1 MSFILDALRK
11 SENARLRQEHP
22 AMFDAR
28 PVAARRRF
36 PAWFLALGLLLG
48 LNLLALL
55 YVLLRDERGA
65 GVTPPVVAAP
75 AATAPAATAPAVAA
89 PAVAVPAAPVPTAS
103 QPPLPAPPVAPADG
117 RPARSGDA
125 VTIGAAAAQPRGAAG
140 TSSAAGTAPI
150 ASAAVSTAA
159 SPAAPTR
166 TRDDLLAAGT
176 AVPEI
181 QVSLHVYDADPAK
194 RFVFLDGQRLR
205 EGDVAANG
213 LRVERIDADGVVL
226 DHRGSDFKVP
236 LEP

>member
-28 PVAARRRF
+28 PVATRRRF

-55 YVLLRDERGA
+55 YVLLRDERSDAVTPDVAVPGVAAPIVAPAPAASAGGA
-65 GVTPPVVAAP
+65 PADAGSASPSASAAVPSAAPPATRPAPAVGVTPTATAMTQAVASPATAAP
-75 AATAPAATAPAVAA
+75 AAPA
-89 PAVAVPAAPVPTAS
+89 
-103 QPPLPAPPVAPADG
+103 
-117 RPARSGDA
+117 
-125 VTIGAAAAQPRGAAG
+125 
-140 TSSAAGTAPI
+140 
-150 ASAAVSTAA
+150 
-159 SPAAPTR
+159 R
-166 TRDDLLAAGT
+166 TRDDLLAAGD
-176 AVPEI
+176 AVPET

-194 RFVFLDGQRLR
+194 RFVFLNGQRLR

>member
-1 MSFILDALRK
+1 
-11 SENARLRQEHP
+11 
-22 AMFDAR
+22 MFDAR

-36 PAWFLALGLLLG
+36 PAWFLALGMLLG

-65 GVTPPVVAAP
+65 GVTAPVVVAP
-75 AATAPAATAPAVAA
+75 AATAVAGPAP
-89 PAVAVPAAPVPTAS
+89 PVPTAS
-103 QPPLPAPPVAPADG
+103 RSPSPVPPVASAEG
-117 RPARSGDA
+117 RPARGDDA
-125 VTIGAAAAQPRGAAG
+125 VTTDPAAARPRGAAG
-140 TSSAAGTAPI
+140 PSSAAGTASA
-150 ASAAVSTAA
+150 ASAAASTAA
-159 SPAAPTR
+159 STAAPAR
-166 TRDDLLAAGT
+166 TRDDLLAVGD

-226 DHRGSDFKVP
+226 DHRGSDFKVA

>member
-28 PVAARRRF
+28 AAATRRRF

-55 YVLLRDERGA
+55 YVLLRDERNAAVMPDGSVPGVASPISAPAPAASTVGA
-65 GVTPPVVAAP
+65 PADAGSAAPTASAAVPSVAPAARRPSAGVGVTPPATTMTQAVAPQSIAAP
-75 AATAPAATAPAVAA
+75 TAPA
-89 PAVAVPAAPVPTAS
+89 
-103 QPPLPAPPVAPADG
+103 
-117 RPARSGDA
+117 
-125 VTIGAAAAQPRGAAG
+125 
-140 TSSAAGTAPI
+140 
-150 ASAAVSTAA
+150 
-159 SPAAPTR
+159 R
-166 TRDDLLAAGT
+166 TRDDLLAAGD
-176 AVPEI
+176 AVPET
-181 QVSLHVYDADPAK
+181 QVSLHVYDADPGK
-194 RFVFLDGQRLR
+194 RFVFLNGQRLR

-226 DHRGSDFKVP
+226 DHRGSDFKVR

>member
-28 PVAARRRF
+28 PVATRRRF

-48 LNLLALL
+48 LNLLALF
-55 YVLLRDERGA
+55 YVLLRDERSA
-65 GVTPPVVAAP
+65 AAAAP
-75 AATAPAATAPAVAA
+75 VATTPSSSPTGPVGTAAGITA
-89 PAVAVPAAPVPTAS
+89 AVPAAAPVPSVMPTS
-103 QPPLPAPPVAPADG
+103 P
-117 RPARSGDA
+117 R
-125 VTIGAAAAQPRGAAG
+125 AAAAAAAA
-140 TSSAAGTAPI
+140 TMTSVAVTRSSAAPGALAGTATVAPD
-150 ASAAVSTAA
+150 VT
-159 SPAAPTR
+159 PAR
-166 TRDDLLAAGT
+166 TRDDLLAAGD
-176 AVPEI
+176 AVPETR
-181 QVSLHVYDADPAK
+181 VSLHVYDADPGK

-213 LRVERIDADGVVL
+213 LRVERIDVDGVVL

>member
-28 PVAARRRF
+28 PVASRRRF

-55 YVLLRDERGA
+55 YVLLRDERNAAVMPDGSVPGVASPISAPAPAASTVGA
-65 GVTPPVVAAP
+65 PADAGSAAPTASAAVPSVAPAARRPSSGVGVTPPATTMTRAVATQATAAP
-75 AATAPAATAPAVAA
+75 TAPA
-89 PAVAVPAAPVPTAS
+89 
-103 QPPLPAPPVAPADG
+103 
-117 RPARSGDA
+117 
-125 VTIGAAAAQPRGAAG
+125 
-140 TSSAAGTAPI
+140 
-150 ASAAVSTAA
+150 
-159 SPAAPTR
+159 R
-166 TRDDLLAAGT
+166 TRDDLLAAGD
-176 AVPEI
+176 AVPET
-181 QVSLHVYDADPAK
+181 QVSLHVYDADPEK
-194 RFVFLDGQRLR
+194 RFVFLNGQRLR

>member
-1 MSFILDALRK
+1 
-11 SENARLRQEHP
+11 
-22 AMFDAR
+22 MFDAR

-55 YVLLRDERGA
+55 YVLLRDERS
-65 GVTPPVVAAP
+65 
-75 AATAPAATAPAVAA
+75 AATTAPV
-89 PAVAVPAAPVPTAS
+89 VAVPAATVPTAS
-103 QPPLPAPPVAPADG
+103 QPPLPAPPVAPAEA
-117 RPARSGDA
+117 RPARSGDDA
-125 VTIGAAAAQPRGAAG
+125 APAAAQTRVAAG
-140 TSSAAGTAPI
+140 PISAAST
-150 ASAAVSTAA
+150 ASAASAAASTAA
-159 SPAAPTR
+159 SAAASTAAPAR
-166 TRDDLLAAGT
+166 TRDDLLAAGD

-194 RFVFLDGQRLR
+194 RFVFLEGQRLR

-226 DHRGSDFKVP
+226 DHRGNDFKVP

>member
-28 PVAARRRF
+28 PVATRRRF

-55 YVLLRDERGA
+55 YVLLRDERA
-65 GVTPPVVAAP
+65 AATPDVAAP
-75 AATAPAATAPAVAA
+75 SVTAPIVATAPAASAGGAPAGSSSASTGSAAPTASAAATSMAPASRRPAPAVGVTPTATAMTQAVAA
-89 PAVAVPAAPVPTAS
+89 PATAAPAAPA
-103 QPPLPAPPVAPADG
+103 
-117 RPARSGDA
+117 
-125 VTIGAAAAQPRGAAG
+125 
-140 TSSAAGTAPI
+140 
-150 ASAAVSTAA
+150 
-159 SPAAPTR
+159 R
-166 TRDDLLAAGT
+166 TRDDLLAAGD
-176 AVPEI
+176 AVPET

-194 RFVFLDGQRLR
+194 RFVFLNGQRLR

>member
-28 PVAARRRF
+28 PVATRRRF

-55 YVLLRDERGA
+55 YVLLRDERSAAAASQGTTPA
-65 GVTPPVVAAP
+65 VTSEAVMATTASAAP
-75 AATAPAATAPAVAA
+75 GPAASPTASSPSPASAAMPAASSAAAAGGTTTPVAVVTRSSATAPGALPGPPTAAAPVTPAVA
-89 PAVAVPAAPVPTAS
+89 PA
-103 QPPLPAPPVAPADG
+103 
-117 RPARSGDA
+117 
-125 VTIGAAAAQPRGAAG
+125 
-140 TSSAAGTAPI
+140 
-150 ASAAVSTAA
+150 
-159 SPAAPTR
+159 R
-166 TRDDLLAAGT
+166 TRDDLLAAGD
-176 AVPEI
+176 AVPET
-181 QVSLHVYDADPAK
+181 QVSLHVYDADPGK
-194 RFVFLDGQRLR
+194 RFVFLNGQRLR

>member
-1 MSFILDALRK
+1 
-11 SENARLRQEHP
+11 
-22 AMFDAR
+22 MFDAR
-28 PVAARRRF
+28 PVATRRRF

-55 YVLLRDERGA
+55 YVLLRDERSA

-75 AATAPAATAPAVAA
+75 AATASAAAA

-103 QPPLPAPPVAPADG
+103 QSPLPAPPVAPAEG

-226 DHRGSDFKVP
+226 DHRGSDFKVR

>member
-28 PVAARRRF
+28 AAATRRRL

-55 YVLLRDERGA
+55 YVLLRDERNAAVMPDGSVPGVA
-65 GVTPPVVAAP
+65 SPISAPAPAASTVGEPADAGSAAPTASAAVPSVAPAARRPSAGVGVTPPGTTMTQAVAPQSTAAP
-75 AATAPAATAPAVAA
+75 TAPA
-89 PAVAVPAAPVPTAS
+89 
-103 QPPLPAPPVAPADG
+103 
-117 RPARSGDA
+117 
-125 VTIGAAAAQPRGAAG
+125 
-140 TSSAAGTAPI
+140 
-150 ASAAVSTAA
+150 
-159 SPAAPTR
+159 R
-166 TRDDLLAAGT
+166 TRDDLLAAGD
-176 AVPEI
+176 AVPET

>member
-1 MSFILDALRK
+1 
-11 SENARLRQEHP
+11 
-22 AMFDAR
+22 MFDAR

-55 YVLLRDERGA
+55 YVLLRDERGS

-75 AATAPAATAPAVAA
+75 AATASGATASGATAPAVAA
-89 PAVAVPAAPVPTAS
+89 PAVAVPAAPVPMAS
-103 QPPLPAPPVAPADG
+103 QSPLPAPPVAPAEG

-166 TRDDLLAAGT
+166 TRDDLLAAGD
-176 AVPEI
+176 AVPET

-226 DHRGSDFKVP
+226 DHRGSDFKVR

>member
-28 PVAARRRF
+28 PGAARRRF

-55 YVLLRDERGA
+55 YVLLRDERSA
-65 GVTPPVVAAP
+65 AVTP
-75 AATAPAATAPAVAA
+75 PAVAA
-89 PAVAVPAAPVPTAS
+89 PAAAPVTGAPTVPQPSAS
-103 QPPLPAPPVAPADG
+103 ASPVAPAVRPPG
-117 RPARSGDA
+117 QGGGAVTPATVTTRPA
-125 VTIGAAAAQPRGAAG
+125 VAAG
-140 TSSAAGTAPI
+140 PSSAASTI
-150 ASAAVSTAA
+150 SAA
-159 SPAAPTR
+159 PAAAPAR
-166 TRDDLLAAGT
+166 TRDDLLAAGD
-176 AVPEI
+176 AVPDT
-181 QVSLHVYDADPAK
+181 QVSLHVYDADPGK
-194 RFVFLDGQRLR
+194 RFVFLNGQRLR

>member
-28 PVAARRRF
+28 PVATRRRF

-55 YVLLRDERGA
+55 YVLLRDERNAAVMPDGSVP
-65 GVTPPVVAAP
+65 GVASPISAPAP
-75 AATAPAATAPAVAA
+75 AASTVG
-89 PAVAVPAAPVPTAS
+89 
-103 QPPLPAPPVAPADG
+103 APAD
-117 RPARSGDA
+117 
-125 VTIGAAAAQPRGAAG
+125 AG
-140 TSSAAGTAPI
+140 SAAPT
-150 ASAAVSTAA
+150 ASAAVPSVAPAARRPSSGVGVTTPATAMTRA
-159 SPAAPTR
+159 VAPQATAAPTAPAR
-166 TRDDLLAAGT
+166 TRDDLLAAGD
-176 AVPEI
+176 AVPET
-181 QVSLHVYDADPAK
+181 QVSLHVYDADPEK
-194 RFVFLDGQRLR
+194 RFVFLNGQRLR

>member
-28 PVAARRRF
+28 PLATRRRF

-55 YVLLRDERGA
+55 YVLLRDERSA
-65 GVTPPVVAAP
+65 AAAAP
-75 AATAPAATAPAVAA
+75 DAMTSLTAEAVAA
-89 PAVAVPAAPVPTAS
+89 TTPSSSSTGPVGTAAGNTAAAVPAAA
-103 QPPLPAPPVAPADG
+103 PAPSVMPATD
-117 RPARSGDA
+117 R
-125 VTIGAAAAQPRGAAG
+125 AAAAAA
-140 TSSAAGTAPI
+140 TTTPAAVTRSSAAPGALAGTP
-150 ASAAVSTAA
+150 AVALAGT
-159 SPAAPTR
+159 PAR
-166 TRDDLLAAGT
+166 TRDDLLAAGD
-176 AVPEI
+176 AVPETE
-181 QVSLHVYDADPAK
+181 VSLHVYDADPGK
-194 RFVFLDGQRLR
+194 RFVFLNGQRLR
-205 EGDVAANG
+205 EGEVAANG

>member
-28 PVAARRRF
+28 PVAVRRRF

-55 YVLLRDERGA
+55 YVLLRDGRNAAVMPDGSVP
-65 GVTPPVVAAP
+65 GVASPVSAPAP
-75 AATAPAATAPAVAA
+75 AASTVG
-89 PAVAVPAAPVPTAS
+89 
-103 QPPLPAPPVAPADG
+103 APAD
-117 RPARSGDA
+117 
-125 VTIGAAAAQPRGAAG
+125 AG
-140 TSSAAGTAPI
+140 SAAPT
-150 ASAAVSTAA
+150 ASAAVPSVAPAA
-159 SPAAPTR
+159 RRPSSGVGLTPPATTMTQAVAPQSIAAPTAPAR
-166 TRDDLLAAGT
+166 TRDDLLAGGT
-176 AVPEI
+176 AVPET
-181 QVSLHVYDADPAK
+181 QVSLHVYDADPGK
-194 RFVFLDGQRLR
+194 RFVFLNGQRLR

>member
-28 PVAARRRF
+28 PAASRRRF

-55 YVLLRDERGA
+55 YVLLRDERSDAVTPDVAVPGVAAPIVAPAPAASAGGA
-65 GVTPPVVAAP
+65 PADAGSASPSASAAVPSAAPPATRPAPAVGVTPTATAMTQAVASPATAAP
-75 AATAPAATAPAVAA
+75 AAPA
-89 PAVAVPAAPVPTAS
+89 
-103 QPPLPAPPVAPADG
+103 
-117 RPARSGDA
+117 
-125 VTIGAAAAQPRGAAG
+125 
-140 TSSAAGTAPI
+140 
-150 ASAAVSTAA
+150 
-159 SPAAPTR
+159 R
-166 TRDDLLAAGT
+166 TRDDLLAAGD
-176 AVPEI
+176 AVPET
-181 QVSLHVYDADPAK
+181 QVSLHVYDADPAQ
-194 RFVFLDGQRLR
+194 RFVFLNGQRLR

>member
-28 PVAARRRF
+28 PAASRRRF

-55 YVLLRDERGA
+55 YVLLRDERA
-65 GVTPPVVAAP
+65 AAAPVVAVP
-75 AATAPAATAPAVAA
+75 AATAPVDTNPVAPIPVARPRDVTRPAASAASTATVRPTTAPAAA
-89 PAVAVPAAPVPTAS
+89 SAMTPPAVEFPA
-103 QPPLPAPPVAPADG
+103 
-117 RPARSGDA
+117 
-125 VTIGAAAAQPRGAAG
+125 
-140 TSSAAGTAPI
+140 
-150 ASAAVSTAA
+150 
-159 SPAAPTR
+159 R
-166 TRDDLLAAGT
+166 TRDDLLAAGD
-176 AVPEI
+176 AVPET
-181 QVSLHVYDADPAK
+181 QVSLHVYDADPTK
-194 RFVFLDGQRLR
+194 RFVFLNGQRLR

>member
-1 MSFILDALRK
+1 
-11 SENARLRQEHP
+11 
-22 AMFDAR
+22 MFDAR

-55 YVLLRDERGA
+55 YVLLRDGPGA
-65 GVTPPVVAAP
+65 GVTAPVVAAP
-75 AATAPAATAPAVAA
+75 AATAPAATASAAAAPAVAA
-89 PAVAVPAAPVPTAS
+89 PAVVASTVVASTVVAPVATVPRAS
-103 QPPLPAPPVAPADG
+103 QPPSSAPPVAPAEG
-117 RPARSGDA
+117 RPARSGDV
-125 VTIGAAAAQPRGAAG
+125 VT
-140 TSSAAGTAPI
+140 SA
-150 ASAAVSTAA
+150 
-159 SPAAPTR
+159 PAATR

-176 AVPEI
+176 AVPDI

-226 DHRGSDFKVP
+226 DHRGSDFKVR

>member
-55 YVLLRDERGA
+55 YVLLRDERS
-65 GVTPPVVAAP
+65 
-75 AATAPAATAPAVAA
+75 AAT
-89 PAVAVPAAPVPTAS
+89 VPTAS
-103 QPPLPAPPVAPADG
+103 QPPLPVPPVAPAEA
-117 RPARSGDA
+117 RPARSGDDA
-125 VTIGAAAAQPRGAAG
+125 APAAAQTRVAAG
-140 TSSAAGTAPI
+140 PISAAST
-150 ASAAVSTAA
+150 ASAASAAASTAA
-159 SPAAPTR
+159 PAR
-166 TRDDLLAAGT
+166 TRDDLLAAGD

-194 RFVFLDGQRLR
+194 RFVFLEGQRLR

-226 DHRGSDFKVP
+226 DHRGNDFKVP